1 MNIVDIYMNNL
12 RKEDIINF
20 ALKKDIRLSNE
31 ELDFTYDFIKK
42 HYKEIMQDKY
52 KYNFK
57 DYENRFS
64 KENVEK
70 INKLINEY
78 INYL

>member
-12 RKEDIINF
+12 RKDDVLNF

-57 DYENRFS
+57 DYENKFS
-64 KENVEK
+64 KENSEK
-70 INKLINEY
+70 INKLISEY
-78 INYL
+78 IKRV

>member
-20 ALKKDIRLSNE
+20 ALKKDIILYKE
-31 ELDFTYDFIKK
+31 ELDFTYDFIKT
-42 HYKEIMQDKY
+42 HYKEIMKDKY

-64 KENVEK
+64 KENAEK
-70 INKLINEY
+70 INKLISEY

>member
-12 RKEDIINF
+12 RKDDVLNF
-20 ALKKDIRLSNE
+20 ATKKDIRLSNE

-42 HYKEIMQDKY
+42 HYKEIMQDNY
-52 KYNFK
+52 K
-57 DYENRFS
+57 DRFS
-64 KENVEK
+64 KENAGK
-70 INKLINEY
+70 ISKLIDEY